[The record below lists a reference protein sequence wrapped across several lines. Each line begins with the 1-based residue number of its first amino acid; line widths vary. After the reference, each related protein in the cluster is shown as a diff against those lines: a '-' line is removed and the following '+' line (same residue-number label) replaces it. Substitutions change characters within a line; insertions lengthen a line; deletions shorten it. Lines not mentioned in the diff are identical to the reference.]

1 LTKFY
6 PTGLFFAYQ
15 LGLLSLE
22 PEVARPAI
30 AVDAFHS
37 ILYGNI
43 SINRSD
49 ASSVELLYN
58 CRLSYMKALGQSGGR
73 YHEVLIEADRLLQDY
88 PFDFEVLAYRADA
101 ANKLLLLDE
110 NHTTATNDTSDNNNS
125 GSSSSTS
132 ANHIIISEIEANAD
146 MIAKV
151 EGLYSYIESIGTLS
165 ETIS

>member
-1 LTKFY
+1 
-6 PTGLFFAYQ
+6 
-15 LGLLSLE
+15 
-22 PEVARPAI
+22 
-30 AVDAFHS
+30 
-37 ILYGNI
+37 
-43 SINRSD
+43 
-49 ASSVELLYN
+49 
-58 CRLSYMKALGQSGGR
+58 MKALGQSGGH

-110 NHTTATNDTSDNNNS
+110 NHTTATNDTSDNDNS

>member
-1 LTKFY
+1 
-6 PTGLFFAYQ
+6 
-15 LGLLSLE
+15 
-22 PEVARPAI
+22 
-30 AVDAFHS
+30 
-37 ILYGNI
+37 
-43 SINRSD
+43 
-49 ASSVELLYN
+49 
-58 CRLSYMKALGQSGGR
+58 MKALGQSGGR

-101 ANKLLLLDE
+101 ANKLLLHDE
-110 NHTTATNDTSDNNNS
+110 NHTTATNYTSDNNS
-125 GSSSSTS
+125 SSSSSTS

>member
-49 ASSVELLYN
+49 ASSVELLYI
-58 CRLSYMKALGQSGGR
+58 CRLSYMKALGQSGGH

-110 NHTTATNDTSDNNNS
+110 NHTTAANDASDNHN
-125 GSSSSTS
+125 SSSTS

>member
-1 LTKFY
+1 M
-6 PTGLFFAYQ
+6 
-15 LGLLSLE
+15 
-22 PEVARPAI
+22 ARPAI

-43 SINRSD
+43 SIDRLD

-110 NHTTATNDTSDNNNS
+110 NHTTASNDTSDNHN
-125 GSSSSTS
+125 SSSTS

-151 EGLYSYIESIGTLS
+151 EGLYSYIESIGILS
-165 ETIS
+165 EMIS

>member
-1 LTKFY
+1 M
-6 PTGLFFAYQ
+6 
-15 LGLLSLE
+15 
-22 PEVARPAI
+22 ARPAI

-110 NHTTATNDTSDNNNS
+110 NHTTAADDASDNHN
-125 GSSSSTS
+125 SSSTS

>member
-1 LTKFY
+1 
-6 PTGLFFAYQ
+6 
-15 LGLLSLE
+15 
-22 PEVARPAI
+22 VARPAI

-110 NHTTATNDTSDNNNS
+110 NHTTAADDASDNHN
-125 GSSSSTS
+125 SSSTS

>member
-1 LTKFY
+1 
-6 PTGLFFAYQ
+6 
-15 LGLLSLE
+15 
-22 PEVARPAI
+22 
-30 AVDAFHS
+30 
-37 ILYGNI
+37 
-43 SINRSD
+43 
-49 ASSVELLYN
+49 
-58 CRLSYMKALGQSGGR
+58 MKALGQSGGH

-110 NHTTATNDTSDNNNS
+110 NHTTATNATSDNNIS
-125 GSSSSTS
+125 CSSSTS

-151 EGLYSYIESIGTLS
+151 EGLYSCIESIGTLS